1 MANNDGRVARVG
13 EIDVAVAE
21 WTRTRTVAQC
31 LDAMSGAR
39 VPGGRVYTV
48 EDIAKDPQYRARQMI
63 RRITTREGD
72 EIEVPGIV
80 PKLSATP
87 GTIRSNAP
95 GLGDD
100 TEAVLTRHGVD
111 AAQLE
116 ALKAK
121 RVI

>member
-1 MANNDGRVARVG
+1 M
-13 EIDVAVAE
+13 
-21 WTRTRTVAQC
+21 
-31 LDAMSGAR
+31 
-39 VPGGRVYTV
+39 YTV

-63 RRITTREGD
+63 QRITTREGD

-87 GTIRSNAP
+87 GSIRSNAP

-100 TEAVLTRHGVD
+100 THAVLTRYGVD
-111 AAQLE
+111 AAMQD